1 MKSQNAIA
9 PSSAVQPSVL
19 ESAVVLFDLDG
30 TITDSASG
38 IRAGFKRA
46 LAAIDQPEP
55 DEELLDKVV
64 GPPMIDTFRSMGI
77 AEPDVRKAIAT
88 YIDYY
93 DAEGWAD
100 NAVFEGI
107 EQVLAD
113 ARDSGRRLAVATS
126 KAEPF
131 AIRILEHFGLDGYFE
146 FIGGASLDGRRRAK
160 SDVIAHTLRAMGT
173 TASQAGT
180 PDVLMIGDRE
190 HDVRGAAHWGI
201 PCVFV
206 EWGYGSRPNRSRRSS
221 RRARPTSFERCCR
234 LLPCGAELR
243 HRGEP
248 VGGASQTLARVDAR
262 VPAEDMAGTRD
273 VRAASLWVVDGGRHQ
288 PDL

>member
-1 MKSQNAIA
+1 MAALQ
-9 PSSAVQPSVL
+9 SS
-19 ESAVVLFDLDG
+19 VVLFDLDG

-38 IRAGFKRA
+38 IRAGFRRA
-46 LAAIDQPEP
+46 LASIGQPEP
-55 DEELLDKVV
+55 DRELLDKVV

-77 AEPDVRKAIAT
+77 AEPDVERAVAT
-88 YIDYY
+88 YFDYY

-107 EQVLAD
+107 EQVLAE

-131 AIRILEHFGLDGYFE
+131 AIRILEHFGLAGYFE

-160 SDVIAHTLRAMGT
+160 SDVIAHTLRGMGI
-173 TASQAGT
+173 TARQTST

-206 EWGYGSRPNRSRRSS
+206 EWGYGAPGESLGAHSTSRTPHVLRKMLQAHRSQWS
-221 RRARPTSFERCCR
+221 
-234 LLPCGAELR
+234 
-243 HRGEP
+243 
-248 VGGASQTLARVDAR
+248 
-262 VPAEDMAGTRD
+262 
-273 VRAASLWVVDGGRHQ
+273 
-288 PDL
+288 